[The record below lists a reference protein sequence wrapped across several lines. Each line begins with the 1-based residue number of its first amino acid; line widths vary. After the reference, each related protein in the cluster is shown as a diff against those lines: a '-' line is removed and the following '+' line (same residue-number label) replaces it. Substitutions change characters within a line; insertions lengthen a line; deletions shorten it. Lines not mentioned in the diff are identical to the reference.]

1 MSITD
6 QEFRDRFLEALA
18 EDPEFEAEA
27 RWFDGSILI
36 GTSDEQLWVKI
47 YRGKA
52 IDTLEFVPV
61 FGYTFKLSGADE
73 AWEMLGNGERTFT
86 DLISAGSRHLGSVEA
101 AEAAGGGYRPPE
113 LAIEGNGVEAGRM
126 HIATMHLAWAFAST
140 LTGAGAGALG
150 SGGATATSGAAA

>member
-1 MSITD
+1 MSIQD

-18 EDPEFEAEA
+18 ADPEFEAEA

-61 FGYTFKLSGADE
+61 FGYTFKISGADA

-86 DLISAGSRHLGSVEA
+86 DLISPGSRHLDSADEA
-101 AEAAGGGYRPPE
+101 AIAAAGGGYAPPE
-113 LAIEGNGVEAGRM
+113 LAIEGNGVEAGRL
-126 HIATMHLAWAFAST
+126 HIATMHLARAFAK
-140 LTGAGAGALG
+140 
-150 SGGATATSGAAA
+150 AAVAEGVAA

>member
-1 MSITD
+1 VRIQD

-18 EDPEFEAEA
+18 ADPEFEAEA

-36 GTSDEQLWVKI
+36 GVDTEIVWLKV
-47 YRGKA
+47 YRGKV
-52 IDTLEFVPV
+52 IDVLEFVPV
-61 FGYTFKLSGADE
+61 FGYTFKLSGSAA

-86 DLISAGSRHLGSVEA
+86 DLISAGSRHLGSVAA

-126 HIATMHLAWAFAST
+126 HIATMHLARAFAGT
-140 LTGAGAGALG
+140 AV
-150 SGGATATSGAAA
+150 GATAGAAA

>member
-1 MSITD
+1 VKITD

-18 EDPEFEAEA
+18 ADPEFEAEA
-27 RWFDGSILI
+27 RWFDGSILL
-36 GTSDEQLWVKI
+36 GVGAEALWVKI

-61 FGYTFKLSGADE
+61 FGYTFKLSGADA
-73 AWEMLGNGERTFT
+73 AWEMLGNGERTYT
-86 DLISAGSRHLGSVEA
+86 DLISAGSRHLGSVAA

-126 HIATMHLAWAFAST
+126 HIATLHLARAFART
-140 LTGAGAGALG
+140 AV
-150 SGGATATSGAAA
+150 GATAGAAA

>member
-1 MSITD
+1 VKIQD

-18 EDPEFEAEA
+18 ADPEFEAEA

-36 GTSDEQLWVKI
+36 GVDTEIVWLKV
-47 YRGKA
+47 YRGKV
-52 IDTLEFVPV
+52 IDVLEFVPV
-61 FGYTFKLSGADE
+61 FGYTFKLSGAAA
-73 AWEMLGNGERTFT
+73 AWEMLGSGERTFT

-126 HIATMHLAWAFAST
+126 HIATMHLARAFART
-140 LTGAGAGALG
+140 AVA
-150 SGGATATSGAAA
+150 ATAGAAA

>member
-1 MSITD
+1 VKIQD

-18 EDPEFEAEA
+18 ADPEFEAEA

-36 GTSDEQLWVKI
+36 GVDTEIVWLKV
-47 YRGKA
+47 YRGKV
-52 IDTLEFVPV
+52 IDVLEFVPV
-61 FGYTFKLSGADE
+61 FGYTFKLSGSAA

-86 DLISAGSRHLGSVEA
+86 DLISAGSRHLGSVAA

-126 HIATMHLAWAFAST
+126 HIATMHLARAFART
-140 LTGAGAGALG
+140 AA
-150 SGGATATSGAAA
+150 GATAGAAA

>member
-6 QEFRDRFLEALA
+6 QGFRDRFLEALA
-18 EDPEFEAEA
+18 ADPEFEAEA
-27 RWFDGSILI
+27 RWFDGSILL
-36 GTSDEQLWVKI
+36 GTSAEQLWVKV

-61 FGYTFKLSGADE
+61 FGYTFKLSGADA

-86 DLISAGSRHLGSVEA
+86 DLISAGSRHLGSVAA

-126 HIATMHLAWAFAST
+126 HLATMHLAWAFAQTFVGGDAGTPWS
-140 LTGAGAGALG
+140 GA
-150 SGGATATSGAAA
+150 ATATSGAAA

>member
-1 MSITD
+1 VKIQD

-18 EDPEFEAEA
+18 ADPDFEAEA

-36 GTSDEQLWVKI
+36 GVGDEQLWVKI

-61 FGYTFKLSGADE
+61 FGYTFKLSGADA

-140 LTGAGAGALG
+140 LVGAGAVG
-150 SGGATATSGAAA
+150 SGAATATAGAAA

>member
-1 MSITD
+1 MKIQD

-18 EDPEFEAEA
+18 ADPEFEAEA

-36 GTSDEQLWVKI
+36 GVDTEIVWLKV
-47 YRGKA
+47 YRGKV
-52 IDTLEFVPV
+52 IDVLEFVPV
-61 FGYTFKLSGADE
+61 FGYTFKLSGLAA

-86 DLISAGSRHLGSVEA
+86 DLISAGSRHLGSVAA

-126 HIATMHLAWAFAST
+126 HIATMHLARAFART
-140 LTGAGAGALG
+140 AV
-150 SGGATATSGAAA
+150 GATAGAAA

>member
-1 MSITD
+1 VKIQD

-18 EDPEFEAEA
+18 GDPEFEAEA

-61 FGYTFKLSGADE
+61 FGYTFKLSGADA
-73 AWEMLGNGERTFT
+73 AWEMLGSGERTFT

-126 HIATMHLAWAFAST
+126 HIATMHLARAFART
-140 LTGAGAGALG
+140 AVA
-150 SGGATATSGAAA
+150 ATAGAAA

>member
-1 MSITD
+1 VKIQD

-18 EDPEFEAEA
+18 ADPEFEAEA

-36 GTSDEQLWVKI
+36 AAGDEQLWVKI

-61 FGYTFKLSGADE
+61 FGYTFKISGADA
-73 AWEMLGNGERTFT
+73 AWELLGNGERTFT

-126 HIATMHLAWAFAST
+126 HIATLHLARAFART
-140 LTGAGAGALG
+140 AVGTTA
-150 SGGATATSGAAA
+150 GATA